1 MDRMVGN
8 TPVTKITGGG
18 WWVPAW
24 TPAER
29 KAGAAIGGV
38 AQGVAAEPERMR
50 QELIK
55 SGDAMLH
62 GDINTAAD
70 HLWFSLPF
78 AGAAGERMAERLKSG
93 DIKGAFADAVGSLL
107 PFAAEPAISGTRAAI
122 EAAPEAAATTGAV
135 TKAAVKAGGRDV
147 AVGAGKTA
155 LGAALAKAGPLG
167 EIGDVLAGVPV
178 VKSGLKQM
186 GRGVRA
192 GYSAGKQALADRAAA
207 PPAAAAPVVEV
218 PPLQLGPGPVIPPA
232 PPDASFVRGVPAQY
246 AQPEPV
252 PPSRQLGPGPIV
264 TPPPPDASFVRAV
277 PAEYPPVEFT
287 PQEQA
292 LADHIL
298 QNVEPQAPPTAQ
310 PPSPAPAAAPKP
322 AAAELAQQFE
332 ATTRPDRML
341 DFLKRMD
348 PEITPA
354 AIDNLDPNQ
363 WELVARGAGSPA
375 GTIPTPEDIASIR
388 GNLAQS
394 EGASQITAKTPEA
407 VKAQFEQKR
416 ETRTR
421 IEPDRDGY
429 AGFEMP

>member
-1 MDRMVGN
+1 
-8 TPVTKITGGG
+8 
-18 WWVPAW
+18 
-24 TPAER
+24 
-29 KAGAAIGGV
+29 
-38 AQGVAAEPERMR
+38 
-50 QELIK
+50 
-55 SGDAMLH
+55 
-62 GDINTAAD
+62 
-70 HLWFSLPF
+70 
-78 AGAAGERMAERLKSG
+78 MAERLKSG

-375 GTIPTPEDIASIR
+375 GTIPTPEDIAVHPRQPRAVRRRIADHRKDSGSGKR
-388 GNLAQS
+388 S
-394 EGASQITAKTPEA
+394 VRTEA
-407 VKAQFEQKR
+407 RDAH
-416 ETRTR
+416 R

-429 AGFEMP
+429 AVSRCLDERRHHCRRRREDRTGLCEYQANYRTAHAAQVGNIAEHLGEKEPSAQTVAEIVRQMREQAVTPIR